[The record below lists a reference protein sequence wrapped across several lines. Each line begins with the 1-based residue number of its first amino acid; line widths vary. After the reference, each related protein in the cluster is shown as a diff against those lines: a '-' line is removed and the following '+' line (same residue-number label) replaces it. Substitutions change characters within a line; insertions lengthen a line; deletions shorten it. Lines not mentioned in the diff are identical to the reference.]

1 MVRCPNCGRS
11 TSGDYCQ
18 WCNYPILKR
27 RVKRRQK
34 AKATD
39 LAARE
44 KARQDALDAKKAK
57 QAEEEAKKQ
66 ADLAAREKARQDAID
81 AKKAKQAE
89 EKAGKEAGLAPG
101 EKTNIYQ
108 GNLNLVVQSPEGYEQ
123 VWQFEQYL
131 KGLEN
136 LKILWTGGSQDEG
149 IIIAISVPK
158 PMPLIQLLSETPIV
172 EQVAGKERNIVVMLK
187 TPDTS

>member
-1 MVRCPNCGRS
+1 MVRCPNCGQN
-11 TSGDYCQ
+11 TSGDYCE

-34 AKATD
+34 AKA
-39 LAARE
+39 
-44 KARQDALDAKKAK
+44 
-57 QAEEEAKKQ
+57 

-89 EKAGKEAGLAPG
+89 ERAGKEADLAAREKAKQDTIDAEKAKQAEERAGKEAGLAPG

-108 GNLNLVVQSPEGYEQ
+108 GNLNLVVQSPKGYEQ

-149 IIIAISVPK
+149 AIIAISVPK
-158 PMPLIQLLSETPIV
+158 PTPLIQLLSETPIV

-187 TPDTS
+187 TPDIS